1 MDNDR
6 EIWEEFLYLLD
17 KYSNTFTNPD
27 GNLKINNIVRYYFE
41 NMDHINNYMWKFPR
55 IVEIMCENNINFLAD
70 TSEIPA
76 NMFWHV
82 SDKIKTFQIPEGIKA
97 IGTTAFM
104 QSGIPNVI
112 LPQSLIRIAEN
123 AFEESNIESI
133 VIPEGVS
140 YIEEWAFY
148 MCEKLKNV
156 EIKSNELTLIE
167 TNTFSK
173 CINLEKIILPDSLLC
188 IDSNAFYGCSKLET
202 IVIPENVTNIYA
214 GAFSHCENLKEIIIP
229 ESVNYIGYKVFDY
242 CPKLKITCKG
252 NRKKCESKW
261 DKDWNPK
268 GNPVIWEN

>member
-6 EIWEEFLYLLD
+6 ETWEEFLYLLA
-17 KYSNTFTNPD
+17 KYSAKLTNPD
-27 GNLKINNIVRYYFE
+27 GTLKINNIVRYYFE

-55 IVEIMCENNINFLAD
+55 IVEIMCENNINFLED

-104 QSGIPNVI
+104 QSGIPNVM

-133 VIPEGVS
+133 VIPEGVY

-229 ESVNYIGYKVFDY
+229 ENVSYVGPNVFY
-242 CPKLKITCKG
+242 GCPNLKIICKVPQYIV
-252 NRKKCESKW
+252 KKNW
-261 DKDWNPK
+261 DKNWNSS
-268 GNPVIWEN
+268 NCVVEYV